1 MLAVLGLNDNRATVI
16 RRMWN
21 DIALH
26 TVHASPGGVVSP
38 DEERRFWLR
47 YYYGTFAL
55 GKHGEPAY
63 FKWADPSF
71 EYVIISMSTHHTI
84 LIRPTRHTVG
94 LVPTWG
100 GPLVIDKKTYFSAL
114 RRPHLLCISFF
125 YVKSL

>member
-63 FKWADPSF
+63 FKWADPSPQGTPPRF
-71 EYVIISMSTHHTI
+71 IGFGGWSLTVDWIIYGI
-84 LIRPTRHTVG
+84 CL
-94 LVPTWG
+94 
-100 GPLVIDKKTYFSAL
+100 
-114 RRPHLLCISFF
+114 
-125 YVKSL
+125 